1 MSGLKG
7 SLIELMA
14 DISKVKADEKVLAD
28 VEKKEFS
35 ADYKNICRKCEELK
49 HVFPIGFE
57 VIRKRYAKIS
67 WFSDPAILNS
77 RLSKSASSM
86 ATAEVRALH
95 PDMLE
100 FEARRL
106 MQAECGH
113 FEKGVF
119 VFDIKKAQTY
129 LNEAKRIE
137 HESGIEINDSST
149 LKGSLVSSSRKR
161 IDWRKQ
167 EQLAVKRM
175 LDELSIQRRERDK
188 KSEHEPDISPT
199 ISPVSS
205 SPIKTAVKHKSVTP
219 PVAEPIVEYVA
230 KPTPKFIPNPVP
242 TTVIT
247 KGKSDDFE
255 VEYKSNTEQILRLL
269 REKNI
274 RYLYHFTSAD
284 NIPSIKKNK
293 GLYSWDYMD
302 RHGITIPVAGG
313 DSMSRNLDIKYNL
326 QDYVRLSFCQ
336 DHPMAYRLRMAGE
349 KIVLLM
355 IDIRAAAFADTQYSD
370 MNATDSRHHHGPSMS
385 DLERVDFS
393 AVKRT
398 YVSSSDPDFKTHQA
412 EVMVKTHI
420 PSEYILNL
428 DDF

>member
-1 MSGLKG
+1 MSELKG

-14 DISKVKADEKVLAD
+14 DISKVRADEKVLAD

-35 ADYKNICRKCEELK
+35 ADYDNICRKCEELK

-67 WFSDPAILNS
+67 WYSDPAILNS
-77 RLSKSASSM
+77 RLSNSASSM

-95 PDMLE
+95 PEMLE

-119 VFDIKKAQTY
+119 IFDIKKAQTY
-129 LNEAKRIE
+129 LIEAKRIE
-137 HESGIEINDSST
+137 QGSGIEINDGST
-149 LKGSLVSSSRKR
+149 LKGSLVKSSRKR
-161 IDWRKQ
+161 IDWRRQ

-175 LDELSIQRRERDK
+175 LDELAMQRKERDK
-188 KSEHEPDISPT
+188 KPACKPVTSPTGNPISP
-199 ISPVSS
+199 
-205 SPIKTAVKHKSVTP
+205 SPIKPAVKPTSKLIPESV
-219 PVAEPIVEYVA
+219 
-230 KPTPKFIPNPVP
+230 PTP
-242 TTVIT
+242 VIT
-247 KGKSDDFE
+247 KEKSGDFE

-269 REKNI
+269 RDKNI
-274 RYLYHFTSAD
+274 RYLYHFTSLD
-284 NIPSIKKNK
+284 NIPSIKKNR

-302 RHGITIPVAGG
+302 KHGITIPVAGG
-313 DSMSRNLDIKYNL
+313 DSMSRNLDMKYNL
-326 QDYVRLSFCQ
+326 QDFVRLSFCQ

-355 IDIRAAAFADTQYSD
+355 IDIRAAAFAGTQYSD
-370 MNATDSRHHHGPSMS
+370 MNAADSRHHHGPSMS
-385 DLERVDFS
+385 DLERIDFN

-398 YVSSSDPDFKTHQA
+398 YVSSSDPDFKAHQA
-412 EVMVKTHI
+412 EVMVKTHV

>member
-35 ADYKNICRKCEELK
+35 ADYDNICRKCDELK

-119 VFDIKKAQTY
+119 VFDIKKAKTY
-129 LNEAKRIE
+129 LDEAKRIE
-137 HESGIEINDSST
+137 QESGIEINDSSS
-149 LKGSLVSSSRKR
+149 LKGSLVRSSRKR
-161 IDWRKQ
+161 IDWRKR

-175 LDELSIQRRERDK
+175 LDKLSIQRKERDTK
-188 KSEHEPDISPT
+188 PTYESGTSPAV
-199 ISPVSS
+199 SPVSPS
-205 SPIKTAVKHKSVTP
+205 TIKPVVKPKTGTTP
-219 PVAEPIVEYVA
+219 VA
-230 KPTPKFIPNPVP
+230 KPTTKP
-242 TTVIT
+242 TAKPAQISEII
-247 KGKSDDFE
+247 KGKRDGFE

-269 REKNI
+269 RNKNI
-274 RYLYHFTSAD
+274 RYLYHFTSAE

-293 GLYSWDYMD
+293 GLYSWDYME
-302 RHGITIPVAGG
+302 RHGINIPVAGG
-313 DSMSRNLDIKYNL
+313 DSMSRTLDMKYDL

-355 IDIRAAAFADTQYSD
+355 IDIRAAAFVGTQYSD
-370 MNATDSRHHHGPSMS
+370 MNAADSRHHHGPSMS
-385 DLERVDFS
+385 DLERIDFN
-393 AVKRT
+393 AVKKT

>member
-7 SLIELMA
+7 SLIELMS

-35 ADYKNICRKCEELK
+35 ADYDNICRKCDELK

-86 ATAEVRALH
+86 ATAEVRAFH

-119 VFDIKKAQTY
+119 VFDIKKAKTY
-129 LNEAKRIE
+129 LDEAKRIE
-137 HESGIEINDSST
+137 QESGIEINDSST
-149 LKGSLVSSSRKR
+149 LKGSLVRSSRKR
-161 IDWRKQ
+161 MDWRKR

-175 LDELSIQRRERDK
+175 LDELSMQRKERDTK
-188 KSEHEPDISPT
+188 PTYEFGTSPAV
-199 ISPVSS
+199 SPVSPS
-205 SPIKTAVKHKSVTP
+205 TIK
-219 PVAEPIVEYVA
+219 PVLKPTLKPTA
-230 KPTPKFIPNPVP
+230 KPALTP
-242 TTVIT
+242 VII
-247 KGKSDDFE
+247 KGKSDDYE

-269 REKNI
+269 RNKNI
-274 RYLYHFTSAD
+274 RYLYHFTSAE

-302 RHGITIPVAGG
+302 RHGINIPVAGG
-313 DSMSRNLDIKYNL
+313 DSMSRSLDMKYNL

-355 IDIRAAAFADTQYSD
+355 IDIRAAAFAGTQYSD
-370 MNATDSRHHHGPSMS
+370 MNAADSRHHHGPGMS
-385 DLERVDFS
+385 DLERVDFN
-393 AVKRT
+393 AVKKT

>member
-35 ADYKNICRKCEELK
+35 ADYDNICRKCDELK

-67 WFSDPAILNS
+67 WFSDPAILNF

-119 VFDIKKAQTY
+119 VFDIKKAKTY
-129 LNEAKRIE
+129 LDEAKRIE
-137 HESGIEINDSST
+137 QESGIEINDSST
-149 LKGSLVSSSRKR
+149 LKGSLVRSSRKR
-161 IDWRKQ
+161 IDWRKR

-175 LDELSIQRRERDK
+175 LDKLSIQRKERDTK
-188 KSEHEPDISPT
+188 PTYESGTSPAV
-199 ISPVSS
+199 SPVSPS
-205 SPIKTAVKHKSVTP
+205 TIKPVVKPKTGTTP
-219 PVAEPIVEYVA
+219 VA
-230 KPTPKFIPNPVP
+230 KPTTKP
-242 TTVIT
+242 TAKPAQISEII
-247 KGKSDDFE
+247 KGKRDGFE

-269 REKNI
+269 RNKNI
-274 RYLYHFTSAD
+274 RYLYHFTSAE

-293 GLYSWDYMD
+293 GLYSWDYME
-302 RHGITIPVAGG
+302 RHGINIPVAGG
-313 DSMSRNLDIKYNL
+313 DSMSRSLDMKYNL

-355 IDIRAAAFADTQYSD
+355 IDIRAAAFVGTQYSD
-370 MNATDSRHHHGPSMS
+370 MNAADSRHHHGPSMS
-385 DLERVDFS
+385 DLERIDFN
-393 AVKRT
+393 AVKKT

>member
-1 MSGLKG
+1 MSRLKG
-7 SLIELMA
+7 SLVELMS
-14 DISKVKADEKVLAD
+14 DISKVKADEKALAN
-28 VEKKEFS
+28 VEKMEFS
-35 ADYKNICRKCEELK
+35 ADYDNICKKCDELK
-49 HVFPIGFE
+49 RIFPIGFE
-57 VIRKRYAKIS
+57 VIRKRYAQIS
-67 WFSDPAILNS
+67 WFSDSAILNY
-77 RLSKSASSM
+77 RLSNSASSM
-86 ATAEVRALH
+86 ATAEVRALY
-95 PDMLE
+95 PNMLE

-106 MQAECGH
+106 MQAKCGR

-119 VFDIKKAQTY
+119 IFDIKKAQAY
-129 LNEAKRIE
+129 INEAKKIE
-137 HESGIEINDSST
+137 NECGIEISDGSALRGT
-149 LKGSLVSSSRKR
+149 LVNSSRKR

-175 LDELSIQRRERDK
+175 LEELSLQRKERDS
-188 KSEHEPDISPT
+188 KSDSEPKDVTSESEASKMPLK
-199 ISPVSS
+199 PVDA
-205 SPIKTAVKHKSVTP
+205 PK
-219 PVAEPIVEYVA
+219 PVIPHVA
-230 KPTPKFIPNPVP
+230 KPIIKTTPKPISPKI
-242 TTVIT
+242 IT
-247 KGKSDDFE
+247 KEKSDDFE
-255 VEYKSNTEQILRLL
+255 VEYKPNTEQILRLL
-269 REKNI
+269 RDKNI
-274 RYLYHFTSAD
+274 RYLYHFTSVE

-293 GLYSWDYMD
+293 GLYSWDYMN
-302 RHGITIPVAGG
+302 RNGICIPVAGG
-313 DSMSRNLDIKYNL
+313 DSMSRSLDMKYNL

-355 IDIRAAAFADTQYSD
+355 IDIRAAAFSETQYSD
-370 MNATDSRHHHGPSMS
+370 MNAADSRHHHGPSMS

>member
-35 ADYKNICRKCEELK
+35 ADYDNICRKCDELK
-49 HVFPIGFE
+49 HVFPIGYE

-67 WFSDPAILNS
+67 WFSDPSILNS

-113 FEKGVF
+113 FEKGIF
-119 VFDIKKAQTY
+119 VFDIKKAKTY
-129 LNEAKRIE
+129 LDEAKKIE
-137 HESGIEINDSST
+137 QESGIEINDSSI

-161 IDWRKQ
+161 IDWRKR

-175 LDELSIQRRERDK
+175 LDELSMQRKKRDTK
-188 KSEHEPDISPT
+188 PT
-199 ISPVSS
+199 YESGTYPAVSPVSTS
-205 SPIKTAVKHKSVTP
+205 TIKTVVKPKPVTP
-219 PVAEPIVEYVA
+219 PVTKPIVEPVA
-230 KPTPKFIPNPVP
+230 KPSP
-242 TTVIT
+242 TAKPAPSPVIT

-269 REKNI
+269 RDKNI
-274 RYLYHFTSAD
+274 KYLYHFTSAD

-313 DSMSRNLDIKYNL
+313 DSMSRSLDMKYNL

-336 DHPMAYRLRMAGE
+336 DHPMAYRLRIAGE
-349 KIVLLM
+349 RIVLLM
-355 IDIRAAAFADTQYSD
+355 IDIRVAAFAGTQYSD

-398 YVSSSDPDFKTHQA
+398 YVSSSDPNFKTHQA

>member
-28 VEKKEFS
+28 VEKKELS
-35 ADYKNICRKCEELK
+35 ADYDNICRKCDELK

-119 VFDIKKAQTY
+119 VFDIRKAKTY
-129 LNEAKRIE
+129 LDEAKRIE
-137 HESGIEINDSST
+137 QESGIEINESST

-161 IDWRKQ
+161 IDWRKR

-175 LDELSIQRRERDK
+175 LDELSVQRKERETK
-188 KSEHEPDISPT
+188 LTYEPGTSLA
-199 ISPVSS
+199 VSS
-205 SPIKTAVKHKSVTP
+205 ESPLTIKPVVKPKPVTTP
-219 PVAEPIVEYVA
+219 VA
-230 KPTPKFIPNPVP
+230 KPKP
-242 TTVIT
+242 TTKPALTPVII

-269 REKNI
+269 RNKNI
-274 RYLYHFTSAD
+274 RYLYHFTSAE

-302 RHGITIPVAGG
+302 RHGINIPVAGG
-313 DSMSRNLDIKYNL
+313 DSMSRSLDMKYNL
-326 QDYVRLSFCQ
+326 QDYVRLSFCK

-355 IDIRAAAFADTQYSD
+355 IDIRAAAFAGTQYSD
-370 MNATDSRHHHGPSMS
+370 MNAADSRHHHGPSMS
-385 DLERVDFS
+385 DLERVDFN

>member
-28 VEKKEFS
+28 VEKMEFS
-35 ADYKNICRKCEELK
+35 ADYDNICRKCDELK
-49 HVFPIGFE
+49 QVFPIGFE

-119 VFDIKKAQTY
+119 VFEIKKAKTY
-129 LNEAKRIE
+129 LDEAKRIE

-161 IDWRKQ
+161 IDWRMR

-175 LDELSIQRRERDK
+175 LNELSVQRKKRDTK
-188 KSEHEPDISPT
+188 PT
-199 ISPVSS
+199 YESGS
-205 SPIKTAVKHKSVTP
+205 SPAAISLSTSTIKPVVKPKLVTP
-219 PVAEPIVEYVA
+219 PVTKPSVEPVA
-230 KPTPKFIPNPVP
+230 KPTPQPTAKPALNPV
-242 TTVIT
+242 II
-247 KGKSDDFE
+247 KGKSDDSE
-255 VEYKSNTEQILRLL
+255 VKYKSNTEQILRLL
-269 REKNI
+269 RNKNI
-274 RYLYHFTSAD
+274 RYLYHFTSAE

-302 RHGITIPVAGG
+302 RHCITIPVAGG
-313 DSMSRNLDIKYNL
+313 DIMSRSLDMKYNL

-349 KIVLLM
+349 RIVLLM
-355 IDIRAAAFADTQYSD
+355 IDIRAAAFAGTQYSD

>member
-35 ADYKNICRKCEELK
+35 ADYDNICRKCDELK

-67 WFSDPAILNS
+67 WFSDPAILNF

-119 VFDIKKAQTY
+119 VFDIKKAKTY
-129 LNEAKRIE
+129 LDEAKRIE
-137 HESGIEINDSST
+137 QESGIEINDSST
-149 LKGSLVSSSRKR
+149 LKGSLVRSSRKR
-161 IDWRKQ
+161 IDWRKR

-175 LDELSIQRRERDK
+175 LDKLSIQRKERDTK
-188 KSEHEPDISPT
+188 PTYESGTSPAV
-199 ISPVSS
+199 SPVSPS
-205 SPIKTAVKHKSVTP
+205 TIKPVVKPKTGTTP
-219 PVAEPIVEYVA
+219 VA
-230 KPTPKFIPNPVP
+230 KPTTKP
-242 TTVIT
+242 TAKPAQISEII
-247 KGKSDDFE
+247 KGKRDGFE

-269 REKNI
+269 RNKNI
-274 RYLYHFTSAD
+274 RYLYHFTSAE

-293 GLYSWDYMD
+293 GLYSWDYME
-302 RHGITIPVAGG
+302 RHGINIPVAGG
-313 DSMSRNLDIKYNL
+313 DSMSRTLDMKYDL

-355 IDIRAAAFADTQYSD
+355 IDIRAAAFVGTQYSD
-370 MNATDSRHHHGPSMS
+370 MNAADSRHHHGPSMS
-385 DLERVDFS
+385 DLERIDFN
-393 AVKRT
+393 AVKKT

>member
-1 MSGLKG
+1 
-7 SLIELMA
+7 MA
-14 DISKVKADEKVLAD
+14 DISKVKADEKVFAD

-35 ADYKNICRKCEELK
+35 ADYDNICRKCDELK

-86 ATAEVRALH
+86 ATAEVRALY

-106 MQAECGH
+106 MQAQCGH

-137 HESGIEINDSST
+137 HGIGIEINDSSI

-161 IDWRKQ
+161 IDWRVQ

-175 LDELSIQRRERDK
+175 LDELSLQRKERDTK
-188 KSEHEPDISPT
+188 PASEPHSSPT
-199 ISPVSS
+199 VSPVSPLS
-205 SPIKTAVKHKSVTP
+205 VKPVIKPNPEASPITES
-219 PVAEPIVEYVA
+219 IVEAVA
-230 KPTPKFIPNPVP
+230 KPTPKLTPKPVP
-242 TTVIT
+242 SPVIT

-269 REKNI
+269 RDKNI
-274 RYLYHFTSAD
+274 KYLYHFTSAD

-313 DSMSRNLDIKYNL
+313 DIMSRSLDMKYNL

-349 KIVLLM
+349 RIVLLM
-355 IDIRAAAFADTQYSD
+355 IDIRAAAFAGTQYSD

>member
-7 SLIELMA
+7 SLLELMA
-14 DISKVKADEKVLAD
+14 DISKVKAGEKVLAD

-35 ADYKNICRKCEELK
+35 ADYDNICRKCDELK

-67 WFSDPAILNS
+67 WYSDPVILNS
-77 RLSKSASSM
+77 RLSNSASSM

-95 PDMLE
+95 PEMLE

-119 VFDIKKAQTY
+119 IFDIKKAQTY
-129 LNEAKRIE
+129 LIEAKRIE
-137 HESGIEINDSST
+137 QGSGIEINDGST
-149 LKGSLVSSSRKR
+149 LKGSLVKSSRKR
-161 IDWRKQ
+161 IDWRRQ

-175 LDELSIQRRERDK
+175 LDELAMQRKDRDK
-188 KSEHEPDISPT
+188 KPACKPVTSPTGSPISP
-199 ISPVSS
+199 
-205 SPIKTAVKHKSVTP
+205 SPIKPAVKSTSKL
-219 PVAEPIVEYVA
+219 
-230 KPTPKFIPNPVP
+230 IPEPVP
-242 TTVIT
+242 TPVIT
-247 KGKSDDFE
+247 KEKSGDFE
-255 VEYKSNTEQILRLL
+255 VKYKSNTEQILRLL
-269 REKNI
+269 RNKNI
-274 RYLYHFTSAD
+274 RYLYHFTSAE

-302 RHGITIPVAGG
+302 RHGINIPVAGG
-313 DSMSRNLDIKYNL
+313 DSMSRSLDMKYNL

-355 IDIRAAAFADTQYSD
+355 IDIRAAAFAGTQYSD
-370 MNATDSRHHHGPSMS
+370 MNAADSRHHHGPSMS
-385 DLERVDFS
+385 DLERVDFT

-412 EVMVKTHI
+412 EVMVKTYI

>member
-1 MSGLKG
+1 M
-7 SLIELMA
+7 MA
-14 DISKVKADEKVLAD
+14 DIRKVKADEKALAD
-28 VEKKEFS
+28 VEKKELS
-35 ADYKNICRKCEELK
+35 ADYVNICRKCDELK
-49 HVFPIGFE
+49 RIFPIGFE

-67 WFSDPAILNS
+67 WFSDPAILNY
-77 RLSKSASSM
+77 RLSKSSSSM

-119 VFDIKKAQTY
+119 VFNIKKAQDY

-137 HESGIEINDSST
+137 KECAIEINDSST
-149 LKGSLVSSSRKR
+149 LRGTLVSSARKK

-167 EQLAVKRM
+167 EQMAVKRM
-175 LDELSIQRRERDK
+175 LDELSKQRKERDA
-188 KSEHEPDISPT
+188 KSTDKPKCSPSV
-199 ISPVSS
+199 SPVSPL
-205 SPIKTAVKHKSVTP
+205 PIKPIETSQPVFP
-219 PVAEPIVEYVA
+219 PII
-230 KPTPKFIPNPVP
+230 KPTSGS
-242 TTVIT
+242 TIT
-247 KGKSDDFE
+247 KGKNDDFE
-255 VEYKSNTEQILRLL
+255 VEFKSNTEQILRLL
-269 REKNI
+269 QDKNI

-284 NIPSIKKNK
+284 NISSIKINK

-313 DSMSRNLDIKYNL
+313 DSMSRSLDMKYNL

-355 IDIRAAAFADTQYSD
+355 IDIRAAAFVGTQYSD
-370 MNATDSRHHHGPSMS
+370 MNAADSRHHHGPSMS
-385 DLERVDFS
+385 DLERVDFN

>member
-28 VEKKEFS
+28 VEKKELS
-35 ADYKNICRKCEELK
+35 ADYDNICRKCDELK

-119 VFDIKKAQTY
+119 VFDIRKAKTY
-129 LNEAKRIE
+129 LDEAKRIE
-137 HESGIEINDSST
+137 QESGIEINESST

-161 IDWRKQ
+161 IDWRKR

-175 LDELSIQRRERDK
+175 LDELSVQRKERETK
-188 KSEHEPDISPT
+188 LTYEPGTSLA
-199 ISPVSS
+199 VSS
-205 SPIKTAVKHKSVTP
+205 ESPLTIKPVVKPKPVTTP
-219 PVAEPIVEYVA
+219 VA
-230 KPTPKFIPNPVP
+230 KPKP
-242 TTVIT
+242 TTKPALTPVII

-269 REKNI
+269 RNKNI
-274 RYLYHFTSAD
+274 RYLYHFTSAE

-302 RHGITIPVAGG
+302 RHGINIPVAGG
-313 DSMSRNLDIKYNL
+313 DSMSRSLDMKYNL

-355 IDIRAAAFADTQYSD
+355 IDIRAAAFAGTQYSD
-370 MNATDSRHHHGPSMS
+370 MNAADSRHHHGPSMS
-385 DLERVDFS
+385 DLERVDFN

>member
-1 MSGLKG
+1 
-7 SLIELMA
+7 MA

-28 VEKKEFS
+28 VEKKELS
-35 ADYKNICRKCEELK
+35 ADYDNICRKCDELK

-119 VFDIKKAQTY
+119 VFDIRKAKTY
-129 LNEAKRIE
+129 LDEAKRIE
-137 HESGIEINDSST
+137 QESGIEINESST

-161 IDWRKQ
+161 IDWRKR

-175 LDELSIQRRERDK
+175 LDELSVQRKERETK
-188 KSEHEPDISPT
+188 LTYEPGTSLA
-199 ISPVSS
+199 VSS
-205 SPIKTAVKHKSVTP
+205 ESPLTIKPVVKPKPVTTP
-219 PVAEPIVEYVA
+219 VA
-230 KPTPKFIPNPVP
+230 KPKP
-242 TTVIT
+242 TTKPALTPVII

-269 REKNI
+269 RNKNI
-274 RYLYHFTSAD
+274 RYLYHFTSAE

-302 RHGITIPVAGG
+302 RHGINIPVAGG
-313 DSMSRNLDIKYNL
+313 DSMSRSLDMKYNL

-355 IDIRAAAFADTQYSD
+355 IDIRAAAFAGTQYSD
-370 MNATDSRHHHGPSMS
+370 MNAADSRHHHGPSMS
-385 DLERVDFS
+385 DLERVDFN

>member
-1 MSGLKG
+1 
-7 SLIELMA
+7 MA
-14 DISKVKADEKVLAD
+14 DISKVKADERALAD
-28 VEKKEFS
+28 AEKKEFS
-35 ADYKNICRKCEELK
+35 ADYEYICRKCDELK
-49 HVFPIGFE
+49 RVFPIGFE
-57 VIRKRYAKIS
+57 AIRKRYAKIS

-86 ATAEVRALH
+86 ATAEIRALH

-113 FEKGVF
+113 FKRGVF
-119 VFDIKKAQTY
+119 IFDIKKAQTY

-137 HESGIEINDSST
+137 QETGIEINDSST
-149 LKGSLVSSSRKR
+149 LRGSLVSASRKR
-161 IDWRKQ
+161 IDWRKR

-175 LDELSIQRRERDK
+175 LDELSMQRKERDTK
-188 KSEHEPDISPT
+188 PTYESGTSPAV
-199 ISPVSS
+199 SPVSPS
-205 SPIKTAVKHKSVTP
+205 TIKPVVKPKLVLTPVTKPSVDPVAKVTP
-219 PVAEPIVEYVA
+219 QPTA
-230 KPTPKFIPNPVP
+230 KPALTP
-242 TTVIT
+242 VII

-269 REKNI
+269 RNKNI
-274 RYLYHFTSAD
+274 RYLYHFTSAE

-293 GLYSWDYMD
+293 GLYSWDYLD

-313 DSMSRNLDIKYNL
+313 DSLSRSLDMKYNL

-355 IDIRAAAFADTQYSD
+355 IDIRAAAFVGTQYSD
-370 MNATDSRHHHGPSMS
+370 MNAADSRHHHGPTMS
-385 DLERVDFS
+385 DLERVDFH

>member
-1 MSGLKG
+1 MSKLKG
-7 SLIELMA
+7 NLIELMA
-14 DISKVKADEKVLAD
+14 DISKVKADERVLAD
-28 VEKKEFS
+28 AEKKEFS
-35 ADYKNICRKCEELK
+35 ADYDNICRKCDELK
-49 HVFPIGFE
+49 RVFPIGFE
-57 VIRKRYAKIS
+57 VIRKRYSKIS

-86 ATAEVRALH
+86 ATAEVRAIH

-106 MQAECGH
+106 MQAECGQ
-113 FEKGVF
+113 FKKGVF
-119 VFDIKKAQTY
+119 VFDINKAKAY
-129 LNEAKRIE
+129 LNEAKRIKQDA
-137 HESGIEINDSST
+137 GIEINDNST
-149 LKGSLVSSSRKR
+149 LRGTLVSASQKR

-175 LDELSIQRRERDK
+175 LEELSKQRKERDSELTD
-188 KSEHEPDISPT
+188 KSEDSPSVISGYSSPT
-199 ISPVSS
+199 PLETSKP
-205 SPIKTAVKHKSVTP
+205 VTP
-219 PVAEPIVEYVA
+219 PVIKHAS
-230 KPTPKFIPNPVP
+230 KLTSKSSPTP
-242 TTVIT
+242 TIT
-247 KGKSDDFE
+247 KKKSDDLE
-255 VEYKSNTEQILRLL
+255 VKYKSDTEQILRLL
-269 REKNI
+269 RDKRI
-274 RYLYHFTSAD
+274 HYLYHFTAAD

-302 RHGITIPVAGG
+302 KHGITIPVAGG
-313 DSMSRNLDIKYNL
+313 DSMSRSLDMKYNL

-355 IDIRAAAFADTQYSD
+355 IDIRAAAFAGTQYSD
-370 MNATDSRHHHGPSMS
+370 MNAADSRHHHGPSIS

>member
-1 MSGLKG
+1 
-7 SLIELMA
+7 MA

-35 ADYKNICRKCEELK
+35 ADYDNICRKCDELK
-49 HVFPIGFE
+49 LVFPIGFE

-137 HESGIEINDSST
+137 QGNGIEINDCST
-149 LKGSLVSSSRKR
+149 LKGSLVSSYRKR
-161 IDWRKQ
+161 LDWRKQ

-175 LDELSIQRRERDK
+175 LDELSLQRKERDA
-188 KSEHEPDISPT
+188 KSAYELETTRTKRPVSP
-199 ISPVSS
+199 SPV
-205 SPIKTAVKHKSVTP
+205 KSVIKP
-219 PVAEPIVEYVA
+219 KPEMSLVAEPIVEPDA
-230 KPTPKFIPNPVP
+230 KPTPKLIPKPVSSL
-242 TTVIT
+242 VSS

-255 VEYKSNTEQILRLL
+255 VEFKSNTEQILRLL
-269 REKNI
+269 RNKNI
-274 RYLYHFTSAD
+274 RYLYHFTSAE

-302 RHGITIPVAGG
+302 RHGINIPVAGG
-313 DSMSRNLDIKYNL
+313 DSISRSLDMKYNL

-355 IDIRAAAFADTQYSD
+355 IDIRAAAFAGTQYSD
-370 MNATDSRHHHGPSMS
+370 MNAADSRHHHGPSIL
-385 DLERVDFS
+385 DLERVDFT

-412 EVMVKTHI
+412 EVMVKTYI

>member
-35 ADYKNICRKCEELK
+35 EDYDNICRKCDELK

-67 WFSDPAILNS
+67 WFSDPAILNF

-119 VFDIKKAQTY
+119 VFDIKKAKTY
-129 LNEAKRIE
+129 LDEAKRIE
-137 HESGIEINDSST
+137 QESGIEINDSST
-149 LKGSLVSSSRKR
+149 LKGSLVRSSRKR
-161 IDWRKQ
+161 IDWRKR

-175 LDELSIQRRERDK
+175 LDKLSIQRKERDTK
-188 KSEHEPDISPT
+188 PTYESGTSPAV
-199 ISPVSS
+199 SPVSPS
-205 SPIKTAVKHKSVTP
+205 TIKPVVKPKTGTTP
-219 PVAEPIVEYVA
+219 VA
-230 KPTPKFIPNPVP
+230 KPTTKP
-242 TTVIT
+242 TAKPAQISEII
-247 KGKSDDFE
+247 KGKRDGFE

-269 REKNI
+269 RNKNI
-274 RYLYHFTSAD
+274 RYLYHFTSAE

-293 GLYSWDYMD
+293 GLYSWDYME
-302 RHGITIPVAGG
+302 RHGINIPVAGG
-313 DSMSRNLDIKYNL
+313 DSMSRTLDMKYDL

-355 IDIRAAAFADTQYSD
+355 IDIRAAAFVGTQYSD
-370 MNATDSRHHHGPSMS
+370 MNAADSRHHHGPSMS
-385 DLERVDFS
+385 DLERIDFN
-393 AVKRT
+393 AVKKT

>member
-1 MSGLKG
+1 MSELKG

-14 DISKVKADEKVLAD
+14 DISKVRADEKVLAD

-35 ADYKNICRKCEELK
+35 ADYDNICRKCEELK

-57 VIRKRYAKIS
+57 VIRKRYAKIN
-67 WFSDPAILNS
+67 WYSDPAILNS
-77 RLSKSASSM
+77 RLSNSASSM

-95 PDMLE
+95 PEMLE

-119 VFDIKKAQTY
+119 IFDIKKAQTY
-129 LNEAKRIE
+129 LIEAKRIE
-137 HESGIEINDSST
+137 QGSGIEINDGST
-149 LKGSLVSSSRKR
+149 LKGSLVKSSRKR
-161 IDWRKQ
+161 IDWRRQ

-175 LDELSIQRRERDK
+175 LDELAMQRKERDK
-188 KSEHEPDISPT
+188 KPACKPITSPTGNPISP
-199 ISPVSS
+199 
-205 SPIKTAVKHKSVTP
+205 SPIKPAVK
-219 PVAEPIVEYVA
+219 
-230 KPTPKFIPNPVP
+230 PTSKLIPEPVP
-242 TTVIT
+242 TPVIT
-247 KGKSDDFE
+247 KEKSGDFE
-255 VEYKSNTEQILRLL
+255 VEYKSNTKQILRLL
-269 REKNI
+269 RDKNI
-274 RYLYHFTSAD
+274 RYLYHFTSLD
-284 NIPSIKKNK
+284 NIPSIKKNR

-302 RHGITIPVAGG
+302 KHGITIPVAGG
-313 DSMSRNLDIKYNL
+313 DSMSRSLDMKYNL
-326 QDYVRLSFCQ
+326 QDFVRLSFCQ

-355 IDIRAAAFADTQYSD
+355 IDIRAAAFAGTQYSD
-370 MNATDSRHHHGPSMS
+370 MNAADSRHHHGPSMS
-385 DLERVDFS
+385 DLERIDFN

-398 YVSSSDPDFKTHQA
+398 YVSSSDPDFKAHQA
-412 EVMVKTHI
+412 EVMVKTHV

>member
-7 SLIELMA
+7 SLLELMA
-14 DISKVKADEKVLAD
+14 DISKVKAGEKVLAD

-35 ADYKNICRKCEELK
+35 ADYGNICRKCDELK

-67 WFSDPAILNS
+67 WYSDPVILNS
-77 RLSKSASSM
+77 RLSNSASSM

-95 PDMLE
+95 PEMLE

-119 VFDIKKAQTY
+119 IFDIKKAQTY
-129 LNEAKRIE
+129 LIEAKRIE
-137 HESGIEINDSST
+137 QGSGIEINDGST
-149 LKGSLVSSSRKR
+149 LKGSLVKSSRKR
-161 IDWRKQ
+161 IDWRRQ

-175 LDELSIQRRERDK
+175 LDELAMQRKDRDK
-188 KSEHEPDISPT
+188 KPACKPVTSPTGSPISP
-199 ISPVSS
+199 
-205 SPIKTAVKHKSVTP
+205 SPIKPAVKSTSKL
-219 PVAEPIVEYVA
+219 
-230 KPTPKFIPNPVP
+230 IPEPVP
-242 TTVIT
+242 TPVIT
-247 KGKSDDFE
+247 KEKSGDFE
-255 VEYKSNTEQILRLL
+255 VKYKSNTEQILRLL
-269 REKNI
+269 RNKNI
-274 RYLYHFTSAD
+274 RYLYHFTSAE

-302 RHGITIPVAGG
+302 RHGINIPVAGG
-313 DSMSRNLDIKYNL
+313 DSMSRSLDMKYNL

-355 IDIRAAAFADTQYSD
+355 IDIRAAAFAGTQYSD
-370 MNATDSRHHHGPSMS
+370 MNAADSRHHHGPSMS
-385 DLERVDFS
+385 DLERVDFT

-412 EVMVKTHI
+412 EVMVKTYI